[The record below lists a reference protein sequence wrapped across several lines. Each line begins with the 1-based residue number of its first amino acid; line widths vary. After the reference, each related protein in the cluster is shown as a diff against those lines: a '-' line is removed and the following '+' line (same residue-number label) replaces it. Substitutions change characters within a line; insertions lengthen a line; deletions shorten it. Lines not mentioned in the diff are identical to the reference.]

1 MLKSFFKQINVRQQ
15 MNRQGDRELHALPEY
30 IVTFS
35 KRYFY
40 SDKKLK
46 KLFGK
51 IVAKCGSWESD
62 CKVAFISFDLFFSI
76 SVQTKI

>member
-1 MLKSFFKQINVRQQ
+1 MQQ
-15 MNRQGDRELHALPEY
+15 RNAKGYINRQDDREFHALPEY

>member
-1 MLKSFFKQINVRQQ
+1 MRQNAGFLVFVKEVVFSVLKLFFKQINVRQQ
-15 MNRQGDRELHALPEY
+15 MNRQGDREFHALSEY

-46 KLFGK
+46 KLFWK
-51 IVAKCGSWESD
+51 IVAKCGS
-62 CKVAFISFDLFFSI
+62 
-76 SVQTKI
+76 

>member
-1 MLKSFFKQINVRQQ
+1 
-15 MNRQGDRELHALPEY
+15 MNRHGDREFHALSEY

-51 IVAKCGSWESD
+51 IVAKCGSRESD
-62 CKVAFISFDLFFSI
+62 RKVAFISLDLFFSI